1 MNITVLDGYTLNPG
15 DLSWD
20 QLKELGSVTVYD
32 RTNPNEF
39 IERARTANILL
50 TNKTLLTEELIKQ
63 LPELLYIGV
72 LATGYN
78 VVSLQAAKARGIP
91 VTNFPAYST
100 YSVAQ
105 HVFALLLQ
113 LCNQVERHNQAV
125 HEGEWSGST
134 DFSFTKSPLI
144 ELHGKVMGLVGL
156 GRIGEQTARIAN
168 AYGMRVLA
176 VGSGKSAPSPVDGVE
191 WTDLHTLLSHSD
203 VISLHCPL
211 THATES
217 LIDASRIRLMK
228 PSAFLINTSRGPI
241 VHEHDLA
248 DALHR
253 GQLAGAALDVLS
265 TEPPH
270 PDNPLL
276 AAPNCI
282 LTPHIAWATKEARAR
297 LMDIAVNNV
306 RSFLEGKP
314 VNVVS

>member
-20 QLKELGSVTVYD
+20 QLKELGNVTVYD
-32 RTNPNEF
+32 RTDPNEF
-39 IERARTANILL
+39 IERARAANILL
-50 TNKTLLTEELIKQ
+50 TNKTLLTEELINQ

-78 VVSLQAAKARGIP
+78 VVSLQAAKDQGII
-91 VTNFPAYST
+91 VTNVPAYST

-125 HEGEWSGST
+125 HEGEWSRSS
-134 DFSFTKSPLI
+134 DFSFTKTPLI

-176 VGSGKSAPSPVDGVE
+176 VGSGKSAPKPVDGVE
-191 WTDLHTLLSHSD
+191 WTDLHTLLTLSD

-211 THATES
+211 TPATES

-241 VHEHDLA
+241 VHEQHLA
-248 DALHR
+248 DALR
-253 GQLAGAALDVLS
+253 NGQLAGAALDVLS

-282 LTPHIAWATKEARAR
+282 LTPHIAWATKEARSR

-306 RSFLEGKP
+306 RSFLEGKL